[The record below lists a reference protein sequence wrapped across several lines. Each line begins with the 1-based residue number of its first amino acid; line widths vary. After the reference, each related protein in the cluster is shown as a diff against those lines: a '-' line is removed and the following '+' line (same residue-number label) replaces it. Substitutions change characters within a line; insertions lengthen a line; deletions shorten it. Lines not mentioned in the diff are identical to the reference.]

1 MEHPRI
7 YSQISSGIKISV
19 VPKYLSKESNPSI
32 GKFIFSYEVQ
42 ITNTRKNKVKLINR
56 HWYIYESILI
66 QREVKGEGV
75 IGQQPEIIPNESFQ
89 YTSWSPINCAIGK
102 MKGQYEF
109 EDVLTKEFFSV
120 KIPEFI
126 LIADFILN

>member
-1 MEHPRI
+1 MDHPRV
-7 YSQISSGIKISV
+7 YSQLSSGIRISV
-19 VPKYLSKESNPSI
+19 VPKYLDNESNPAI

-42 ITNTRKNKVKLINR
+42 IHNSRKNSVKLLNR

-75 IGQQPEIIPNESFQ
+75 VGLQPEIIPGDTFL

-102 MKGQYEF
+102 MVGRYEF
-109 EDVLTKEFFSV
+109 EDNVTKKLFTV
-120 KIPEFI
+120 QIPEFI
-126 LIADFILN
+126 LVADFILN